1 MLSLGD
7 LSGKGFLVLGVGRS
21 GLSAYRCLQAC
32 GARVSAWDDDA
43 ERRRRAGM
51 AHGILL
57 GNPSRP
63 DTFADLD
70 AVVVSPGVPHLYP
83 GPSPSVARA
92 LEAGVPLDNDI
103 GLFLAAVRAGRFSSE
118 GRPPQVIAVTG
129 SNGKSTTSAL
139 INHVLNRSGRKSSVA
154 GNIGNAVLDLPAIDG
169 FVVLE
174 VSSYQAELARCLDP
188 DIAVFLNFS
197 PDHLDRHGGPGGY
210 FAAKSRL
217 FAGGSLKG
225 AAIGVDDLEGRYLA
239 NRVRGRLGPTGV
251 SVVSV
256 AEQRMPAHSGVI
268 CRDRRLAEFSDGQES
283 FSADLSGCTNL
294 QGIHN
299 WQNAGAAYSACRFLG
314 LGGEEIVAGME
325 SFPGL
330 AHRMRILGTFRG
342 IQCVN
347 DSKATNA
354 RSSEMALTSF
364 RRIRWIAGGQG
375 KEGGLSGISAGLEN
389 VEKVY
394 LIGSSAQDFAEQ
406 LGPLEHEMC
415 GDMARAVDCAF
426 RDAAEGDTIL
436 LSPAA
441 ASFDQ
446 YSDFEERGDDFE
458 REVRRRTASR

>member
-21 GLSAYRCLQAC
+21 GLSAYRCLEAC
-32 GARVSAWDDDA
+32 GARVRAWDDDA
-43 ERRRRAGM
+43 ERRRM
-51 AHGILL
+51 AQDDGLL
-57 GNPSRP
+57 LSDPGRP

-83 GPSPSVARA
+83 KPGPSVALA

-103 GLFLAAVRAGRFSSE
+103 GLFLAAVRSGRCSSD
-118 GRPPQVIAVTG
+118 GSPPQVIAVTG

-139 INHVLNRSGRKSSVA
+139 INHVLNCSGRKSSVA

-174 VSSYQAELARCLDP
+174 VSSYQAELAGCLDP

-210 FAAKSRL
+210 LAAKSRL
-217 FAGGSLKG
+217 FAGRSLKG
-225 AAIGVDDLEGRYLA
+225 AAVGVDDLEGRFLA
-239 NRVRGRLGPTGV
+239 NRVRGRLGPTGI
-251 SVVSV
+251 STVSV
-256 AEQRMPAHSGVI
+256 ADPRMPAGSGVI
-268 CRDRRLAEFSDGQES
+268 CRDRRLSEFRNGHES
-283 FSADLSGCTNL
+283 FLADLSGCTNL
-294 QGIHN
+294 QGVHN

-314 LGGEEIVAGME
+314 MGGEEIVAGME

-330 AHRMRILGTFRG
+330 AHRMQILGTFGG
-342 IQCVN
+342 IRCVN

-364 RRIRWIAGGQG
+364 SRIRWIAGGQG
-375 KEGGLSGISAGLEN
+375 KEGGLSQISAGLEN

-394 LIGSSAQDFAEQ
+394 LIGSSAHEFAQQ
-406 LGPLEHEMC
+406 LGSLEHEMC
-415 GDMARAVDCAF
+415 GDMASAVTSAF
-426 RDAAEGDTIL
+426 RDATQGDTIL

-446 YSDFEERGDDFE
+446 YSDFEERGDHFL
-458 REVRRRTASR
+458 REVRRRTSPG